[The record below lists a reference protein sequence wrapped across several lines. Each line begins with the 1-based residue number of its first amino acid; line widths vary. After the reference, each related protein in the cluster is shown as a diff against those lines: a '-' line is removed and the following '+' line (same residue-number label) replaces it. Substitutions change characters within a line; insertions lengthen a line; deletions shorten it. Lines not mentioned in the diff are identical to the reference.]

1 MDEKTLNFLK
11 EEYAKCFSGKE
22 CINPTRA
29 AELFDIKEIRQ
40 WLFSKE
46 RLESQAKQDDDLL
59 LKASAESFLKKPHP
73 PSWYWEMPDYYYP
86 GLYLEQYSNL
96 SEFFP
101 ISDNPLYDYSK
112 ISATTTRNEAALI
125 DLGWHRKKYDILEYY
140 NDNFPNLKI
149 VFNKD
154 NDSVL
159 LVRFNE
165 NNETVGEIEFPFSMI
180 CAVFLKCRELEYK
193 KPHNLRAH
201 DLKER
206 FPDLIDKNN

>member
-1 MDEKTLNFLK
+1 MDEKTLNYLK
-11 EEYAKCFSGKE
+11 KEYAKCFEGKE

-46 RLESQAKQDDDLL
+46 RLESNAKQEDDLL
-59 LKASAESFLKKPHP
+59 LKSSSESFLEKAYP

-86 GLYLEQYSNL
+86 GIYNELHADQEDSFPKTNNPSYAFEQ
-96 SEFFP
+96 
-101 ISDNPLYDYSK
+101 

-125 DLGWHRKKYDILEYY
+125 DLGWNRKKYDVLEYY

-180 CAVFLKCRELEYK
+180 CAVFLKCRELEYR

-206 FPDLIDKNN
+206 FPDLVNKK